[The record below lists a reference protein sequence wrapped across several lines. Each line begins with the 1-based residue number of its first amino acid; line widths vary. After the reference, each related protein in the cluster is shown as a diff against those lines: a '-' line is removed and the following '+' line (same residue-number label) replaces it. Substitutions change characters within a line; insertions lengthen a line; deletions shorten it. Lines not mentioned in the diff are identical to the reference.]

1 MGSFNPKNQTFLI
14 AGSDGVVNISIS
26 LPVIDA
32 QRVRLASIC
41 ISYGVQLGLC
51 LTTLIVLPLL
61 TPISKMRKS
70 VYIIHVS
77 ALVISVIRLTLL
89 AMYFPGPLAEYY
101 VAWTRDSNALT
112 MVDYQVT
119 IAANA
124 FSVILFALIE
134 ASLIRQSWGLIKT
147 WPDKWQWLIKGT
159 SISLAVAT
167 ISVKS
172 IWVVRHT
179 KALRYSTLP
188 IPLDNVGSAA
198 TVLGAASIFYFC
210 GIFFSN
216 LVVHMMIT
224 RGILTRPGPGLTSLE
239 ILAIGNGTLMVLPCK

>member
-14 AGSDGVVNISIS
+14 AGPDGVVNISIS
-26 LPVIDA
+26 FAVIDA
-32 QRVRLASIC
+32 QRVRLASVC

-51 LTTLIVLPLL
+51 LATLIMLPLL
-61 TPISKMRKS
+61 TPMPKMRKS

-77 ALVISVIRLTLL
+77 SLVISIIRLSLL
-89 AMYFPGPLAEYY
+89 VMYFPGPLSEYY
-101 VAWTRDSNALT
+101 VAWTRDPTALKIA
-112 MVDYQVT
+112 DYDT
-119 IAANA
+119 NTAANA
-124 FSVILFALIE
+124 FGAILFALIE

-147 WPDKWQWLIKGT
+147 WPDVWQWLIKGT

-167 ISVKS
+167 ITLKS
-172 IWVVRHT
+172 LWVVHHT
-179 KALRYSTLP
+179 NALRNSTLP
-188 IPLDNVGSAA
+188 VPLDNVGDAA